1 MTHHVDILVVL
12 EPEDH
17 VGADGGL
24 HEVGARLVAEGV
36 RLAAMTPQAQVAPDA
51 GAPVVAAV
59 TWAAAPGAAAAT
71 ATDDPAGVASADD
84 LPAVAET
91 LAAYAHRCNAHT
103 VLCPDT
109 DRGRELAPLIAA
121 ALGTCALLGVTD
133 AVPAATT
140 DERGAPTTWVRPVF
154 AGHLEQE
161 VHFVTGAIQ
170 VIAIPPGLLP
180 PVGEE
185 AQLKVEMVTVAAPTT
200 TRRGRVRQLE
210 LRPPDYRTVD
220 LVHARR
226 IVAAGAGAAGD
237 TDGRALA
244 LVTRLAELLE
254 GSVGATR
261 PVTDDGRLPKDR
273 LIGQTG
279 KTVAPELYLALGLSG
294 SPHHMAGVQGAQRI
308 LAVNRDPTAPILGFS
323 DVGFIGDLREVLPEL
338 LGLIETWRDAGPA
351 VGAGSPEYA
360 GVGADRPDREGGD
373 PADSTRGAHA

>member
-17 VGADGGL
+17 VGADGML

-36 RLAAMTPQAQVAPDA
+36 RMAALTPLAEVAPDA

-59 TWAAAPGAAAAT
+59 TWTAADAPRSSADPAAAA
-71 ATDDPAGVASADD
+71 AAGCAGEAPADD
-84 LPAVAET
+84 LPAVAAT
-91 LAAYAHRCNAHT
+91 LAAHAQRCNAHI

-133 AVPAATT
+133 AVPAAPT
-140 DERGAPTTWVRPVF
+140 DDGRARTSWVRPVLG
-154 AGHLEQE
+154 GHLEQE
-161 VHFVTGAIQ
+161 VHFVTGAPQ
-170 VIAIPPGLLP
+170 VIAVPPGLLP
-180 PVGEE
+180 PSDEGDHI
-185 AQLKVEMVTVAAPTT
+185 KVDVLTVAAPSAP
-200 TRRGRVRQLE
+200 RRGRVRRLE

-226 IVAAGAGAAGD
+226 IVAVGAGAAGD
-237 TDGRALA
+237 DDGGVLA
-244 LVTRLAELLE
+244 LVIRLAELLE

-261 PVTDDGRLPKDR
+261 PVTDDGRLPKER

-308 LAVNRDPTAPILGFS
+308 LAVNRDPSAPILAFS
-323 DVGFIGDLREVLPEL
+323 DAGYVGDLRAVLPEL
-338 LGLIETWRDAGPA
+338 LGLIESLAR
-351 VGAGSPEYA
+351 
-360 GVGADRPDREGGD
+360 
-373 PADSTRGAHA
+373 RGAAAAGDAADPRRSRRAARRRASW